1 MIKREAHHRK
11 RKRKEDILQE
21 ALQDHHPLLKEREEK
36 RTLDEIKT
44 EETPMVRSKQTFVSQ
59 LIDNIQEIKH
69 FDVVK

>member
-1 MIKREAHHRK
+1 VST
-11 RKRKEDILQE
+11 
-21 ALQDHHPLLKEREEK
+21 K

-69 FDVVK
+69 FDVDK